1 MSARDKDEQT
11 KREADQKPQEPP
23 KPEPEKAEEQDSA
36 IKKETDRLLRAIQE
50 QKETQSTRQLTKQS
64 RIHVAVGLAF
74 GLPIGDTSI
83 YIPLPA
89 ELAEKVASKEVSVDD
104 VPRWRI
110 ELHDLGSLKEPLGFD
125 ILGDTVL
132 GRHIEGADAAPDMDF
147 SAFDSGDKG
156 VSRRHAMLR
165 PTRNNLYLLDLGS
178 TNGTQRNAFPLG
190 PGHAQAVQH
199 DDIISLG
206 RLTFTVKIIARPE
219 PPSAKSR

>member
-1 MSARDKDEQT
+1 MTLDKDEDKDT
-11 KREADQKPQEPP
+11 KESQKS
-23 KPEPEKAEEQDSA
+23 KTAKEESGDA
-36 IKKETDRLLRAIQE
+36 IKKETDRLLRAIQD

-64 RIHVAVGLAF
+64 KIQVAVGLAF

-83 YIPLPA
+83 YVPLPV
-89 ELAEKVASKEVSVDD
+89 EIAEKVAAKEVSLGDI
-104 VPRWRI
+104 PRWRI

-132 GRHIEGADAAPDMDF
+132 GRHLPKATETPDMDF
-147 SAFDSGDKG
+147 SRFDTGDKG
-156 VSRRHAMLR
+156 VSRRHALLR

-190 PGHAQAVQH
+190 PGHAQALHH
-199 DDIISLG
+199 DDVISLG

-219 PPSAKSR
+219 PPPK